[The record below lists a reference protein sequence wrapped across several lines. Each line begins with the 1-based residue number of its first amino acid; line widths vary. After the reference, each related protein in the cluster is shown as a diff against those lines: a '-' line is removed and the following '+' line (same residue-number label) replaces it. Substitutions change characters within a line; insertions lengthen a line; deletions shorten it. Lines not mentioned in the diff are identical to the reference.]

1 MIEKGDGTLPHGV
14 SGDPGEPGAIKR
26 VVLIDGC
33 SGIQYGQGNVQYSVY
48 RASLPSVALESSA
61 EMARH
66 LLSDGRQWSRDVF
79 AHNAQASFAG
89 LAGTGRS
96 FGAATEALAGDTLV
110 IVRNSRGVQVGDGNT
125 QHNNF
130 QIRITNVAVKAVQ
143 AGPAGAS
150 PAAVDQLCQHPSQ
163 AAAEAVAGQI
173 AHAARDHL
181 VLDLTAQ
188 VTREIGSPVISGQP
202 AEIRGRTGVQAGGSA
217 RAHVTVVVEVTNMN
231 VSRLT
236 RDLLTEAR
244 RTRAAAHQPARPGFT
259 GLPAGMGSAKRVR
272 PARQEP
278 ADPLAAASA
287 RIDRAG
293 PPSTGTGPARGP
305 GISLFG

>member
-1 MIEKGDGTLPHGV
+1 MIEKGEGALPHGG

-89 LAGTGRS
+89 LACTGRS

-125 QHNNF
+125 QHNDF

-143 AGPAGAS
+143 ARLVPAG
-150 PAAVDQLCQHPSQ
+150 
-163 AAAEAVAGQI
+163 
-173 AHAARDHL
+173 R
-181 VLDLTAQ
+181 
-188 VTREIGSPVISGQP
+188 
-202 AEIRGRTGVQAGGSA
+202 
-217 RAHVTVVVEVTNMN
+217 
-231 VSRLT
+231 
-236 RDLLTEAR
+236 LLTSCAS
-244 RTRAAAHQPARPGFT
+244 TRARP
-259 GLPAGMGSAKRVR
+259 R
-272 PARQEP
+272 PR
-278 ADPLAAASA
+278 
-287 RIDRAG
+287 RW
-293 PPSTGTGPARGP
+293 P
-305 GISLFG
+305 GR

>member
-1 MIEKGDGTLPHGV
+1 MVIDKDADALPHGG
-14 SGDPGEPGAIKR
+14 SGDLGEPGAIKR

-33 SGIQYGQGNVQYSVY
+33 SGVQFGQGNVQYSVY
-48 RASLPSVALESSA
+48 RASLPSVALESDA
-61 EMARH
+61 DMARH
-66 LLSDGRQWSRDVF
+66 LLSDGMQWSRDVF

-89 LAGTGRS
+89 SAGTGRS
-96 FGAATEALAGDTLV
+96 LSGATEALAGDTLV

-125 QHNNF
+125 QHNDF

-150 PAAVDQLCQHPSQ
+150 RAAVDQLCQHPSQ

-217 RAHVTVVVEVTNMN
+217 RAHVTVVVEVMNVN

-236 RDLLTEAR
+236 RDLLEEAW
-244 RTRAAAHQPARPGFT
+244 RTRAAAHQPARPVPVGMVST
-259 GLPAGMGSAKRVR
+259 EGIRPAPKTPAGLLVAER
-272 PARQEP
+272 
-278 ADPLAAASA
+278 A

-293 PPSTGTGPARGP
+293 PPSTGTGPVAVQV
-305 GISLFG
+305 